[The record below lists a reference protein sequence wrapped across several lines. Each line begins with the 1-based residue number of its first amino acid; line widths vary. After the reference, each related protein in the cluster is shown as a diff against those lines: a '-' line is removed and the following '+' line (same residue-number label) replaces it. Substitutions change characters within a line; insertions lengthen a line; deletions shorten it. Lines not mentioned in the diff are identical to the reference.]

1 MKYWGIVVA
10 CESGER
16 PEAIVEFGRSS
27 FENLGNGA
35 ECSRVDGVM
44 K

>member
-1 MKYWGIVVA
+1 MA
-10 CESGER
+10 SESGER
-16 PEAIVEFGRSS
+16 SEAIVEFGRSS

-35 ECSRVDGVM
+35 ECSRVDRVM